1 MSPLWHG
8 TAIQTRPFG
17 YGLLTFAIFTCVFN
31 TVMRL
36 NTSIPNLSYP
46 VYTLSS
52 KHIFTYLVYRVY
64 RCMIAKKHSSVV
76 LRVPKTPFT
85 EFENHSHLA
94 SFTKHARLTA
104 NCVMSQL
111 LRGSVLFLL
120 TKGIQIIQ
128 ISGLHGAC
136 RPLSGMSAPPMDGS
150 HAATTVHAEIVSSHL
165 LQHPRRPYLPFPCEI
180 VLVRP
185 SGNMAGR
192 CSDSSGPAVLL
203 SGGNLPA
210 IRPNRPP
217 RPDGPPVR
225 LCPDK
230 GLCWVNC
237 LRVTRRNSPS
247 PRPGAHLTVRPPP
260 RPT

>member
-1 MSPLWHG
+1 MPSPVRHVSTSNGWIPCGHHG
-8 TAIQTRPFG
+8 SCGDREQPPPPTSQTAI
-17 YGLLTFAIFTCVFN
+17 
-31 TVMRL
+31 
-36 NTSIPNLSYP
+36 
-46 VYTLSS
+46 
-52 KHIFTYLVYRVY
+52 
-64 RCMIAKKHSSVV
+64 
-76 LRVPKTPFT
+76 
-85 EFENHSHLA
+85 
-94 SFTKHARLTA
+94 
-104 NCVMSQL
+104 
-111 LRGSVLFLL
+111 
-120 TKGIQIIQ
+120 
-128 ISGLHGAC
+128 
-136 RPLSGMSAPPMDGS
+136 
-150 HAATTVHAEIVSSHL
+150 
-165 LQHPRRPYLPFPCEI
+165 PFPCEI

-260 RPT
+260 RPTWPSPCRRPGTNVSASLVPVAVKVRLPLLHGQPMDILCSA